1 MNTSTTD
8 KIRVVIAD
16 DQTLFRQGLRMLLS
30 VQPDIEVVGEAEN
43 GVEALRLIAQH
54 APQVVLMDVRM
65 PVLDGVAATR
75 RVRQEHPDCQVIIL
89 TTFDNDDYVFEGLRV
104 GALGYLLKDAPA
116 DKLVDAIRGAARG
129 MSFLEPSIAAKV
141 LAEFNRLSEIASQ
154 HHQRH
159 QPLDDPLTARET
171 EILRLIAQGMTN
183 LEIASRLVITE
194 GTVKNHVTA
203 ILSKLGVEDR
213 ASAAQRGQELGIV

>member
-1 MNTSTTD
+1 MNDTTKTE
-8 KIRVVIAD
+8 KIKVIIAD

-43 GVEALRLIAQH
+43 GVEALRLIALH
-54 APQVVLMDVRM
+54 APHVALMDVKM

-75 RVRQEHPDCQVIIL
+75 RARQEYPDCQVIIL

-141 LAEFNRLSEIASQ
+141 VSEFNRLSEIASQ
-154 HHQRH
+154 RR

-213 ASAAQRGQELGIV
+213 AAAAQRGLELGIV

>member
-1 MNTSTTD
+1 MNDTTKTD
-8 KIRVVIAD
+8 KIKVIIAD

-43 GVEALRLIAQH
+43 GVEALRLIALH
-54 APQVVLMDVRM
+54 APHVALMDIKM

-75 RVRQEHPDCQVIIL
+75 RARQEYPDCQVIIL

-116 DKLVDAIRGAARG
+116 DKLVDAIRGAAGG

-141 LAEFNRLSEIASQ
+141 VSEFNRLSEIASQ
-154 HHQRH
+154 RR

-171 EILRLIAQGMTN
+171 EILRLIAQGMAN

-213 ASAAQRGQELGIV
+213 AAAAQRGLELGIV

>member
-1 MNTSTTD
+1 MN
-8 KIRVVIAD
+8 KIKVVIAD

-30 VQPDIEVVGEAEN
+30 VQPDIDVVGEAEN

-54 APQVVLMDVRM
+54 APQVVLMDVEM

-75 RVRQEHPDCQVIIL
+75 RVRQEYPDCQVVIL

-104 GALGYLLKDAPA
+104 GALGYLLKDTPA
-116 DKLVDAIRGAARG
+116 EKLVDAIRIAARG
-129 MSFLEPSIAAKV
+129 ASFLEPSIAAKV
-141 LAEFNRLSEIASQ
+141 LSEFNRLSEIATA
-154 HHQRH
+154 QRR
-159 QPLDDPLTARET
+159 QSLADPLTPRET
-171 EILRLIAQGMTN
+171 EILRLLAQGMTN

-203 ILSKLGVEDR
+203 VLSKLGVEDR
-213 ASAAQRGQELGIV
+213 TQAAQRGQELGLV